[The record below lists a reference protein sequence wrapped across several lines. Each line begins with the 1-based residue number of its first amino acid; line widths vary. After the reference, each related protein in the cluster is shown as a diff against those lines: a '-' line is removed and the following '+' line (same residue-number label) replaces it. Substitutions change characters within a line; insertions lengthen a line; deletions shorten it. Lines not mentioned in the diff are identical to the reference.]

1 VDSGPFKMYCEESA
15 AYVEELFKLKD
26 RLLDLAGQIS
36 EKYPASSKIRV
47 VNLLLKHVCERCII
61 ELLSSP
67 AYSNR
72 EDMFD
77 KVWRN
82 LHSYAVTLFLERL
95 KNELTSRKIAV
106 AVVSEG
112 ECPTGRYDVLVTNGR
127 TIQILHDA
135 LGKHISVEFKTSL
148 NVDFT
153 QLEKYLWNNISLILV
168 RVETGHVV
176 TLRTDEWREFL
187 KFSLKDRIDK
197 AERILDGKMLLVP
210 GKDCFECPLNT
221 CRFNKHDPKK
231 EGFTKLE
238 NLTRLLGNFK
248 ENLYPAI
255 DNAVKAVLAEIDCR
269 TTSRGEY
276 FLSNSAEV
284 KDADQQKRV

>member
-1 VDSGPFKMYCEESA
+1 VHSKETDDAKEF
-15 AYVEELFKLKD
+15 FKLRD
-26 RLLDLAGQIS
+26 HLLELAGKIS
-36 EKYPASSKIRV
+36 EKYTVHSKIRV
-47 VNLLLKHVCERCII
+47 VNLLLRHVCERCII
-61 ELLSSP
+61 ELLSNPVQSG
-67 AYSNR
+67 R

-77 KVWRN
+77 RIWRN
-82 LHSYAVTLFLERL
+82 MHSYAVTLFLERL

-106 AVVSEG
+106 AVVSES
-112 ECPTGRYDVLVTNGR
+112 ERPTGRYDVLITNGR
-127 TIQILHDA
+127 TTQILHDA
-135 LGKHISVEFKTSL
+135 LGKHISVEFKTGL
-148 NVDFT
+148 NIDFT

-187 KFSLKDRIDK
+187 KSSLKDRIDK
-197 AERILDGKMLLVP
+197 AERILEGKTLLVP
-210 GKDCFECPLNT
+210 GKDCLECPLNT

-231 EGFTKLE
+231 EGFTKPE

-255 DNAVKAVLAEIDCR
+255 ENAVKAVLAEIDCR
-269 TTSRGEY
+269 TTSGDGY